1 MGMVCDVAI
10 KPCWAFVL
18 MATKKF
24 QRVDSTWSE
33 WSSLAAT
40 RNVGTN
46 PWEQQPAGKKI
57 SLLTTMGESRVSFLV
72 AKKRLRCTTSPTQVE
87 IQEPCNRTWRPAGMT
102 WASTRC
108 TQRCVQISMSVY
120 IYMYIYIWY
129 INKVININAIKYT
142 YIYIYLFTHA
152 YLCIYMYIHIYLYIN
167 IYIPSETHRF
177 IYIYIYDFVS
187 VYAEVYGTT
196 SDPSISVCNYLSI
209 PIYVYIYRFLNPYT
223 YTDPFQST
231 SIQSNPIY
239 VV

>member
-18 MATKKF
+18 MATKNF

-46 PWEQQPAGKKI
+46 PWEQQPAGKKV

-72 AKKRLRCTTSPTQVE
+72 AKKKIAMYHKPNAGRDPGTLQQDMEASWDDLGKHPVYTEVCTNQYVCIYIYVYLYMIYQQSYKHK
-87 IQEPCNRTWRPAGMT
+87 CN
-102 WASTRC
+102 
-108 TQRCVQISMSVY
+108 QVY
-120 IYMYIYIWY
+120 IH
-129 INKVININAIKYT
+129 
-142 YIYIYLFTHA
+142 IYIYLFTHA

-167 IYIPSETHRF
+167 MYIPSETHRF
-177 IYIYIYDFVS
+177 IYIYI
-187 VYAEVYGTT
+187 
-196 SDPSISVCNYLSI
+196 L
-209 PIYVYIYRFLNPYT
+209 IYRFLNPYT

>member
-1 MGMVCDVAI
+1 MLAPIRGNSNQQE
-10 KPCWAFVL
+10 
-18 MATKKF
+18 KKF
-24 QRVDSTWSE
+24 PFWP
-33 WSSLAAT
+33 
-40 RNVGTN
+40 
-46 PWEQQPAGKKI
+46 PWENH
-57 SLLTTMGESRVSFLV
+57 VFHFLWP
-72 AKKRLRCTTSPTQVE
+72 KKRLRCTTSPTQVE

-120 IYMYIYIWY
+120 IYVYLYMIYQQSY
-129 INKVININAIKYT
+129 KHKCNQV
-142 YIYIYLFTHA
+142 YIYIYIFIYA
-152 YLCIYMYIHIYLYIN
+152 CIPMYIHVHTYISIYQYVHTQRN
-167 IYIPSETHRF
+167 TQ
-177 IYIYIYDFVS
+177 IYIYIYTYDFVS

>member
-18 MATKKF
+18 MATKNF

-46 PWEQQPAGKKI
+46 PWEQQPAGKKV

-72 AKKRLRCTTSPTQVE
+72 AKKKIAMYHKPNAGRDPGTLQQDMEASWDDLGKHPVYTEVCTNQYVC
-87 IQEPCNRTWRPAGMT
+87 I
-102 WASTRC
+102 
-108 TQRCVQISMSVY
+108 Y
-120 IYMYIYIWY
+120 IYVYLYMIYQQSY
-129 INKVININAIKYT
+129 KHKCNQV

-167 IYIPSETHRF
+167 MYIPSETHRF
-177 IYIYIYDFVS
+177 IYIYTYDFVS